1 MDSPLQSVNDAAAA
15 AAEAAEEQDRTLDLA
30 SVDPVEENDEAFLC
44 CICLDLLYKPIVLAC
59 GHISCFWCT
68 HRAMNGFGKSY
79 CPICRCPYRHFPS
92 ICQLLHFLL
101 LKMYPVA
108 YRVREKQMLEEEKK
122 VGFFSPQFKE
132 NLTSSNSCEESDVL
146 VSPSTSSISGS
157 QNVPASC
164 TFSAAICIPDITES
178 LDNASTSTLG
188 QNGAEN
194 VEADRNMAAE
204 VKHNFT
210 NDDHKDKTCVPIC
223 TTDLQCI
230 ACSELLFR
238 PVVLNCGHVYCESCI
253 FRQVDE
259 QFRCQLCESPHPKG
273 LLNVCLELD
282 RFLEEHFSKEYAIR
296 REAIRLQHID
306 SQQSAAQGRN
316 CFENPFSSVKCSLQ
330 HSDLGRNIHHGVGCD
345 YCGMFPIIGER
356 HKCKDCEE
364 LIGFDLCGECYNSC
378 SKRPGRFNQQHKPEH
393 KFELVRA
400 KGYPRIM
407 LRLASESSEDGSFL
421 VLSDDASED
430 PEDGQA
436 GHSITDDVLENS
448 ESTNSTT

>member
-1 MDSPLQSVNDAAAA
+1 MDSPSQPVNDAAAA
-15 AAEAAEEQDRTLDLA
+15 AAAEDEVRTVDLV
-30 SVDPVEENDEAFLC
+30 SVDPVEEIDEAFLC

-59 GHISCFWCT
+59 GHISCFWCI
-68 HRAMNGFGKSY
+68 HRAMNGMGKSY

-101 LKMYPVA
+101 LKMYPLA
-108 YRVREKQMLEEEKK
+108 YRVREKQMLEEEKEI
-122 VGFFSPQFKE
+122 GFFSPEFEE
-132 NLTSSNSCEESDVL
+132 NLTSSDVL

-157 QNVPASC
+157 QDVPASC
-164 TFSAAICIPDITES
+164 TFSAAICCPDIMES

-188 QNGAEN
+188 QNGDEN
-194 VEADRNMAAE
+194 IEADRCMATE

-210 NDDHKDKTCVPIC
+210 NDGHKHKSSVPIC

-238 PVVLNCGHVYCESCI
+238 PVVLNCGHVYCKSCI
-253 FRQVDE
+253 FMQVDE
-259 QFRCQLCESPHPKG
+259 QFRCQLCESPQPKG
-273 LLNVCLELD
+273 LLKVCLELD
-282 RFLEEHFSKEYAIR
+282 HFLEEHFSNEYAIR

-306 SQQSAAQGRN
+306 SHQSAMQGWN
-316 CFENPFSSVKCSLQ
+316 CFENPFSSTKSNLQ
-330 HSDLGRNIHHGVGCD
+330 HSDLGRSIHYGFGCD
-345 YCGMFPIIGER
+345 YCGMFPIVGER
-356 HKCKDCEE
+356 HKCKDCNE
-364 LIGFDLCGECYNSC
+364 LAGFDLCGECYNSC
-378 SKRPGRFNQQHKPEH
+378 SKRPGRFNQQHRPEH

-400 KGYPRIM
+400 KGFHRIM
-407 LRLASESSEDGSFL
+407 LRLASESSEDGSIL

-430 PEDGQA
+430 LEDGQV